1 MHWCYSIFTFF
12 YNQEDGYI
20 YQEAGMVSLYQFY
33 TEINSVTQTENGYVI
48 AYDVYS
54 VFSGYEKTVEVTI
67 INADNK
73 YGYKLDNIEI

>member
-1 MHWCYSIFTFF
+1 
-12 YNQEDGYI
+12 
-20 YQEAGMVSLYQFY
+20 MVSLYEFY
-33 TEINSVTQTENGYVI
+33 TELKGVTQKENGYVI
-48 AYDVYS
+48 VYDVYS